1 MKPGGLAKHP
11 AGRPSQADGAAVVG
25 TGGDDRSAEAARYLE
40 RLLTEG
46 HERMEG
52 DVCTICYLYVE
63 LPMSKCHSKINVCC
77 MKRVCNGCDMAVKQ
91 RGIGGLCEFCRT
103 PFANDDA
110 SKLAMV
116 QKRVDKGDAEA
127 IKFLGETY
135 YHGGLGLAKDV
146 PRAIELYTKAAEL
159 GSLDAHLYL
168 GDSYYYGKSVEEDK
182 PRCVHHWQQAAMKGD
197 VLSRNNLGSVEVVG
211 GNFQLAVQHWLISAK
226 MGNENSLNGIKD
238 MFKEGH
244 ATKAHY
250 AEALLGYQNA
260 VEGMKSHQREEAKRL
275 GD

>member
-1 MKPGGLAKHP
+1 M
-11 AGRPSQADGAAVVG
+11 G

-146 PRAIELYTKAAEL
+146 PRAIEFWTKASEL
-159 GSLDAHLYL
+159 GSLNSHYEL
-168 GDSYYYGKSVEEDK
+168 GHTYYCGDDVEEDQ
-182 PRCVHHWQQAAMKGD
+182 PNGIHYWQQAAMKGH
-197 VLSRNNLGSVEVVG
+197 VESRHNLGIVEEIK
-211 GNFQLAVQHWLISAK
+211 GNYDLAAKHWMISAK
-226 MGNENSLNGIKD
+226 MGNEGSLNRIKK
-238 MFKEGH
+238 MFMEGRV
-244 ATKAHY
+244 TKAQY
-250 AEALLGYQNA
+250 AKALRGYGDA
-260 VEGMKSHQREEAKRL
+260 AEEMKSHQREEAKRL
-275 GD
+275 GV